1 MVSQTNTRNVPIVG
15 MIASLSLMLTACV
28 TSMNAIADVDE
39 LPTPGPALWT
49 LADDD
54 TTIHLYGSQELLPP
68 DLVWRNDVID
78 AALAETDMYIL
89 EGDSSPEAQAAMQ
102 QLVQQLG
109 VYRDG
114 RTLRGVLSDAQEA
127 EIGAVTAQLGA
138 PLSALDQ
145 LKPWLASIQIGVLNI
160 VKKGYQSRQGVSA
173 VLVAEAQGRKKTVR
187 YAEETGALIKIISAL
202 PEETHVKMLVKAA
215 RDINTKPNE
224 LDDLNAAWAIGD
236 VDALAELLHGENG
249 AWANE
254 IVYDAMLVQR
264 NERWIDEIQVLL
276 AEHDGIIF
284 LSVGIGHFVGKDS
297 IINMLEGEGLK
308 AVRQ

>member
-1 MVSQTNTRNVPIVG
+1 MVSQTNTQAISKFS
-15 MIASLSLMLTACV
+15 IFISLTALIGACATPGESLAV
-28 TSMNAIADVDE
+28 ADVA
-39 LPTPGPALWT
+39 PTPGPAMWT
-49 LADDD
+49 LADAD
-54 TTIHLYGSQELLPP
+54 TTIHLFGSQELLPP
-68 DLVWRNDVID
+68 DLTWRNGVID
-78 AALAETDMYIL
+78 AAIADADTFIL

-114 RTLRGVLSDAQEA
+114 RTLRGVLSDAQDA

-138 PLSALDQ
+138 PLPALDQ

-173 VLVAEAQGRKKTVR
+173 VLVTEAQGGQKTVR

-224 LDDLNAAWAIGD
+224 LDDLNAAWAKGD

-249 AWANE
+249 AWADE

-264 NERWIDEIQVLL
+264 NERWLKDIQLL
-276 AEHDGIIF
+276 LNEHEGVVF
-284 LSVGIGHFVGKDS
+284 YNVGVGHFVGKDS
-297 IINMLEGEGLK
+297 LVNMLEDEGLK
-308 AVRQ
+308 AVRR